1 MIRTFNRFVRYT
13 VKSSKVKISFMLFCT
28 FDICKCKNIRVL
40 IDDRTNYPKLRFIN
54 AIVPKYQ
61 KIFHDILIELSVR

>member
-28 FDICKCKNIRVL
+28 FNICKYKNIRVL
-40 IDDRTNYPKLRFIN
+40 IDRIIKLRFIN
-54 AIVPKYQ
+54 AIVQKYQ
-61 KIFHDILIELSVR
+61 KIFHDIPIELSVR